1 MVLESIQLNGISWS
15 VFRIGESS
23 FLLKPDVEEDV
34 LNSIHRTSR
43 LIENAQINSLLDII
57 PAYDSITL
65 ILNSSKVKL
74 ESILSNLSKIE
85 DSFFERISITH
96 EISVYYECGLD
107 WEDIK
112 TATGLS
118 KSEIVSIHTSSEY
131 TVAMIGFLPGFIFLQ
146 GLDERIHMPRKSNP
160 RTAVPKG
167 SVGIGG
173 SQTGLYSLESP
184 GGWQILGRT
193 PQKFFD
199 AGKNP
204 PSSVKAGDTVRFISI
219 SEDEFKKQE
228 SENG

>member
-1 MVLESIQLNGISWS
+1 MVLESIQLNGIPWS
-15 VFRIGESS
+15 VFRLGEKA
-23 FLLKPDVEEDV
+23 FLLKPKVDNEVIKYIHSSSIILEEAQ
-34 LNSIHRTSR
+34 LEG
-43 LIENAQINSLLDII
+43 LIDII

-65 ILNSSKVKL
+65 IFNSSKVKL

-85 DSFFERISITH
+85 DSFSERISTTH
-96 EISVYYECGLD
+96 EISVCYEYGLD
-107 WEDIK
+107 WEDIE
-112 TATGLS
+112 TTTGLS

-131 TVAMIGFLPGFIFLQ
+131 TVAMIGFLPGFIFLE

-184 GGWQILGRT
+184 GGWQIIGKT
-193 PQKFFD
+193 PQEFFD
-199 AGKNP
+199 VEKNP

>member
-1 MVLESIQLNGISWS
+1 MVSESIQLNGIFWS
-15 VFRIGESS
+15 VFRMSESS
-23 FLLKPDVEEDV
+23 YLHTPDIEEDV
-34 LNSIHRTSR
+34 LNSIHKTSR
-43 LIENAQINSLLDII
+43 LIEGGQINSLVDII

-65 ILNSSKVKL
+65 IFNSSKVKL

-85 DSFFERISITH
+85 DSFSERISTTH
-96 EISVYYECGLD
+96 EISVCYEKGLD

-131 TVAMIGFLPGFIFLQ
+131 TVAMIGFLPGFIFLE
-146 GLDERIHMPRKSNP
+146 GLDERIHTPRKSNP
-160 RTAVPKG
+160 RIAVPKG

-193 PQKFFD
+193 PQEFFD
-199 AGKNP
+199 VEENP

-219 SEDEFKKQE
+219 SEELFIKQE
-228 SENG
+228 SESG